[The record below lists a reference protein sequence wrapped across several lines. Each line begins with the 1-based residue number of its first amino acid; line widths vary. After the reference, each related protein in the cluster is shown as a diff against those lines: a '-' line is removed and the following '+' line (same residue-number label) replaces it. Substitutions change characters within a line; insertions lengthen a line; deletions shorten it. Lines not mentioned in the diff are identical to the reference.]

1 MTVASMKETYLYK
14 LKLGNQPVLYNFHTL
29 AFEENNIKSVFF
41 KDQIYILNTTNP
53 QKHKFAT
60 FGGFGDRL

>member
-41 KDQIYILNTTNP
+41 KD
-53 QKHKFAT
+53 
-60 FGGFGDRL
+60 